1 MKKHTYTQELIFHFT
16 CASCANWWS
25 YATSV
30 DLKIDQL
37 YPPLICPHCGYTA
50 EVTEKQ

>member
-1 MKKHTYTQELIFHFT
+1 MKKHTFTQEVIFHFT

-25 YATSV
+25 YAAS
-30 DLKIDQL
+30 IDMAPYL
-37 YPPLICPHCGYTA
+37 WPSLTCPHCGHTA

>member
-1 MKKHTYTQELIFHFT
+1 MKKHTFTQEVIFHFT

-30 DLKIDQL
+30 DLKLMDQ
-37 YPPLICPHCGYTA
+37 PLTCPHCGYTA